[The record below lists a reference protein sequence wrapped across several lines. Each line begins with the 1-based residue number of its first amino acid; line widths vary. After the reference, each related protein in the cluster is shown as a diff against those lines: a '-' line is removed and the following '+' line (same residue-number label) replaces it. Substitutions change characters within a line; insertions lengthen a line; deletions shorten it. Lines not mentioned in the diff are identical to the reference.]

1 MHQRAMQKND
11 PFPKCNTVKPVY
23 NDHPRDPK
31 VVTVVDRWSLFR
43 GSFMLWKL
51 KMVPQSGGRYSEV
64 VISSGLTVQAALV
77 ICGGYV

>member
-43 GSFMLWKL
+43 GSFML
-51 KMVPQSGGRYSEV
+51 
-64 VISSGLTVQAALV
+64 
-77 ICGGYV
+77 